1 MKLKDFKL
9 ASKNDIAEARRF
21 PNGQKC
27 VSLGGGI
34 LTGSPGDVHKLMAYK
49 IMHETFGP
57 PNTDFVGEK
66 SNWEWILKTD
76 KGLLS
81 VYDYKGW
88 WSIGY
93 VGTDRNIKKELIE
106 YASMLKDAILEEA
119 NKFKITK
126 KQIKDKKI
134 GGIITNP
141 YSLFFNTA
149 EHLLDEAQRIITD
162 IRNYNKDKKGS
173 DLFTEELNKSLIVGA
188 LFRSAFVASYLGFE
202 GFINVIYNIFLDSR
216 YRNDIFENKLK
227 KEMIPIKLL
236 EIDKYC
242 NGFTGPV
249 ILVEDELFKAFQY
262 LTNIRNDFVH
272 ANIVKDMESHLVI
285 DKQYPIFAEE
295 KTGKKYGISYHP
307 AIISNLD
314 VIRTRKLI
322 EKIVIKIINTLDKR
336 IKMDFAI
343 VHTHARIFYI
353 YNKKG
358 QIFFPLEPDDYR
370 CIEEIEEKLDLS
382 PELDDEYYN
391 GDEEEYIPPG
401 CKILY

>member
-66 SNWEWILKTD
+66 SNWEWIIKTD

-106 YASMLKDAILEEA
+106 YATMLKDAILEEA

-134 GGIITNP
+134 RKN
-141 YSLFFNTA
+141 
-149 EHLLDEAQRIITD
+149 
-162 IRNYNKDKKGS
+162 KGS
-173 DLFTEELNKSLIVGA
+173 G
-188 LFRSAFVASYLGFE
+188 
-202 GFINVIYNIFLDSR
+202 
-216 YRNDIFENKLK
+216 
-227 KEMIPIKLL
+227 L
-236 EIDKYC
+236 EI
-242 NGFTGPV
+242 
-249 ILVEDELFKAFQY
+249 
-262 LTNIRNDFVH
+262 
-272 ANIVKDMESHLVI
+272 
-285 DKQYPIFAEE
+285 
-295 KTGKKYGISYHP
+295 
-307 AIISNLD
+307 
-314 VIRTRKLI
+314 
-322 EKIVIKIINTLDKR
+322 
-336 IKMDFAI
+336 
-343 VHTHARIFYI
+343 
-353 YNKKG
+353 
-358 QIFFPLEPDDYR
+358 
-370 CIEEIEEKLDLS
+370 
-382 PELDDEYYN
+382 
-391 GDEEEYIPPG
+391 
-401 CKILY
+401 